1 MFSEFRSAKE
11 QKTSLFFSQV
21 TKSLLQSY
29 TTRSLYPSIH
39 LSLFFFIESRSSPS
53 LSRPPIKI
61 LHWRIRFIE
70 IIPLFFSFPPLLLFS
85 SFIRRYKNSNV
96 RTFHRVSWNLTLF
109 LCRIEKVR
117 INCLFTSG
125 SLFVVKSRPIG
136 ISNPRGTLQ
145 IGNFVFRN
153 EIKFFKTCL
162 SNVFARSI
170 CRTVSSTR
178 DISYNC
184 VSPTDQE
191 RVLSTHNWCCKPYR
205 TYSTHAM
212 K

>member
-1 MFSEFRSAKE
+1 MFSEFRPAKE

-29 TTRSLYPSIH
+29 TTRSLYLSICPSI
-39 LSLFFFIESRSSPS
+39 SLLLHRISSPS

-70 IIPLFFSFPPLLLFS
+70 IILFS

-205 TYSTHAM
+205 TCSWTHAM